1 MNPKCEECGMEQR
14 IIALEKDAER
24 NSTQH
29 GEFYKRIC
37 ALENSQ
43 TRTDVQYNTIMEKI
57 EKMSA
62 TLEELKNAPAKNWNT
77 VVSAIISGIVGI
89 IVGIIAKGGI

>member
-1 MNPKCEECGMEQR
+1 
-14 IIALEKDAER
+14 
-24 NSTQH
+24 
-29 GEFYKRIC
+29 
-37 ALENSQ
+37 
-43 TRTDVQYNTIMEKI
+43 MEKI